1 MRVER
6 EKQKKQEKF
15 YRGPRLECERWL
27 WWLELGDGVPF
38 AHGEDP
44 ASASIGEVKQTLTIR
59 DDHHRLPME
68 ESECHRWEHSRSAR
82 TSRVTGETSRA
93 GMRRKTRIAA
103 GGLGG

>member
-1 MRVER
+1 MLR
-6 EKQKKQEKF
+6 EKNKKKQEKF
-15 YRGPRLECERWL
+15 YRGPRLECEWWL

-68 ESECHRWEHSRSAR
+68 ESECHRWEHSRN
-82 TSRVTGETSRA
+82 
-93 GMRRKTRIAA
+93 RRI
-103 GGLGG
+103 GGLISSKTGWARARMRGESLAG